1 MTQTLILTLPDQH
14 QYIKRNA
21 GKKRMT
27 KDLSNEALL
36 SALKEG
42 QNDVFSLLVSRMK
55 SQLFNMIYRFL
66 GNYQD
71 AEDVVQ
77 DTFIKIYLNID
88 KYNEDYKA
96 TTWIYTI
103 AMNLA
108 RTNYRKKHRW
118 IILASS
124 LKKDDDSAD
133 IIENIPDLTLSPE
146 FYTDSNAQQQ
156 TIENAIQKITPQ
168 FREAMILRDMEGLTY
183 EEISVI
189 LDLNIGTVKSRINR
203 AREEFKKNIAKEV
216 NK

>member
-1 MTQTLILTLPDQH
+1 MTQTLILTLPDQ
-14 QYIKRNA
+14 QIQIKRKA
-21 GKKRMT
+21 GNKRMS

-42 QNDVFSLLVSRMK
+42 QADVFPLLVSRMK

-77 DTFIKIYLNID
+77 EAFIKIYLNID

-118 IILASS
+118 EILASS
-124 LKKDDDSAD
+124 LKKDDDSPD
-133 IIENIPDLTLSPE
+133 FIDNIADLTLSPE
-146 FYTDSNAQQQ
+146 FYSDSAVQQQ
-156 TIENAIQKITPQ
+156 MIETAIQKVTPQ

-189 LDLNIGTVKSRINR
+189 LELNIGTVKSRINR
-203 AREEFKKNIAKEV
+203 AREEFKKYLSKEV

>member
-1 MTQTLILTLPDQH
+1 MTQTLILTLPDQ
-14 QYIKRNA
+14 QIQIKRKA
-21 GKKRMT
+21 GNKRMT

-42 QNDVFSLLVSRMK
+42 QADVFPLLVSRMK

-77 DTFIKIYLNID
+77 EAFIKIYLNID

-118 IILASS
+118 EILASS
-124 LKKDDDSAD
+124 LKKDDDSPD
-133 IIENIPDLTLSPE
+133 FIDNIGDLTLSPE
-146 FYTDSNAQQQ
+146 FYSESNVQQQ
-156 TIENAIQKITPQ
+156 MIESAIQKVTPQ

-189 LDLNIGTVKSRINR
+189 LELNIGTVKSRINR
-203 AREEFKKNIAKEV
+203 AREEFKKYLSKEV